1 MKKIQLLL
9 CFAVFF
15 NYCFAI
21 ITPAKKNPSHRIHL
35 KTKEGNS
42 FKGLLL
48 SFNDTSLS
56 AYPGK
61 WKEWRKGKKYK
72 PVKFDY
78 AHIEEVTLK
87 EKGRIAKGMAIGGA
101 AGSLPLIAGKT
112 EVASRSAAVNIL
124 LVTVPAG
131 MIAGAVVAGKSGK
144 RYWINGNRDQ
154 FRNFIRGLW

>member
-9 CFAVFF
+9 CFAVLF
-15 NYCFAI
+15 NVVFAI
-21 ITPAKKNPSHRIHL
+21 NPSDKKSPSHRIHL

-48 SFNDTSLS
+48 SVNDSS
-56 AYPGK
+56 IIAYPGK

-72 PVKFDY
+72 AVHFY
-78 AHIEEVTLK
+78 YYRIEEVTLK

-112 EVASRSAAVNIL
+112 DVASRSAAVNVL
-124 LVTVPAG
+124 LVTVPVGA
-131 MIAGAVVAGKSGK
+131 IAGAVVAGRSGK
-144 RYWINGNRDQ
+144 RYWINGNKDQ
-154 FRNFIRGLW
+154 FRNFIRSLW